1 MGRIG
6 QEKGLDKEPDTLTGP
21 EMEVVTVVFHQ
32 FETGL
37 REGTIYT
44 RVISLLLLLFTI
56 TVTIIIVITTVNPLI
71 TNTSEEFIKC
81 RLDHFS
87 TSFILYFVNFSI

>member
-44 RVISLLLLLFTI
+44 RVISL
-56 TVTIIIVITTVNPLI
+56 IIIIIIYYYCYYHYCYYYSEPLNNEYI
-71 TNTSEEFIKC
+71 GRIYQMS
-81 RLDHFS
+81 S
-87 TSFILYFVNFSI
+87 

>member
-1 MGRIG
+1 MGV
-6 QEKGLDKEPDTLTGP
+6 EKEVDSLTGP

-44 RVISLLLLLFTI
+44 RVSKKPGNLFFFSL
-56 TVTIIIVITTVNPLI
+56 
-71 TNTSEEFIKC
+71 
-81 RLDHFS
+81 
-87 TSFILYFVNFSI
+87 NFSIVEVRDY